1 MYKKNN
7 LMRLLYLNL
16 SLYFFL
22 SSAVLLQAQNEKP
35 LVVATASIFADMA
48 EVIGGDLIQVESI
61 VPIGGDPHIYEPT
74 PKAAKLAADA
84 DLILRN
90 GLTFEGWLNEL
101 IDNSGTDAL
110 IVRITEG
117 IQPIESSTYENSSDP
132 HAWMDAQNG
141 LIYLENIKNALSQI
155 DSSNADIYEFNHN
168 VYRQQLIDVDT
179 FIERSIRSIP
189 LSQRVLITSHD
200 AFRYY
205 GNRYGIKVEALLG
218 TSTDAEEQTSDII
231 RLSKVIKENNIP
243 AVFIEST
250 VNPKVLKQLA
260 VDNKVV
266 IGGQLFSDSIG
277 DEESDAPTYLDML
290 KYNTTTIVNAL
301 TREID
306 DQPLEKGQGES
317 SNNYLYYVVA
327 AVALLGMVLI
337 GTQLS
342 K

>member
-1 MYKKNN
+1 M
-7 LMRLLYLNL
+7 
-16 SLYFFL
+16 
-22 SSAVLLQAQNEKP
+22 
-35 LVVATASIFADMA
+35 
-48 EVIGGDLIQVESI
+48 
-61 VPIGGDPHIYEPT
+61 
-74 PKAAKLAADA
+74 
-84 DLILRN
+84 
-90 GLTFEGWLNEL
+90 
-101 IDNSGTDAL
+101 
-110 IVRITEG
+110 
-117 IQPIESSTYENSSDP
+117 
-132 HAWMDAQNG
+132 
-141 LIYLENIKNALSQI
+141 
-155 DSSNADIYEFNHN
+155 
-168 VYRQQLIDVDT
+168 
-179 FIERSIRSIP
+179 
-189 LSQRVLITSHD
+189 
-200 AFRYY
+200 
-205 GNRYGIKVEALLG
+205 G

>member
-1 MYKKNN
+1 MYLYKKNN

-189 LSQRVLITSHD
+189 LSQRVLINSHD
-200 AFRYY
+200 AFRY
-205 GNRYGIKVEALLG
+205 
-218 TSTDAEEQTSDII
+218 
-231 RLSKVIKENNIP
+231 
-243 AVFIEST
+243 
-250 VNPKVLKQLA
+250 
-260 VDNKVV
+260 
-266 IGGQLFSDSIG
+266 
-277 DEESDAPTYLDML
+277 
-290 KYNTTTIVNAL
+290 
-301 TREID
+301 
-306 DQPLEKGQGES
+306 
-317 SNNYLYYVVA
+317 
-327 AVALLGMVLI
+327 
-337 GTQLS
+337 
-342 K
+342 

>member
-1 MYKKNN
+1 
-7 LMRLLYLNL
+7 MRLLCLNL
-16 SLYFFL
+16 FLCFFF
-22 SSAVLLQAQNEKP
+22 SSVVQLQAQDEKP

-48 EVIGGDLIQVESI
+48 EVIGGDLIDVQSI

-101 IDNSGTDAL
+101 IDNSGTEAL
-110 IVRITEG
+110 IVKITEG
-117 IQPIESSTYENSSDP
+117 IDPIESSTYENSSDP

-141 LIYLENIKNALSQI
+141 LIYFENIKNALSQI
-155 DSSNADIYEFNHN
+155 DSSNADIYEFNYN

-189 LSQRVLITSHD
+189 LSQRILITSHD

-218 TSTDAEEQTSDII
+218 TSTDAEEQTSDVI

-260 VDNKVV
+260 TDNKVV

-277 DEESDAPTYLDML
+277 DEESDAPTYLEML

-301 TREID
+301 TREMD
-306 DQPLEKGQGES
+306 DQQLKEAQRES
-317 SNNYLYYVVA
+317 SGNYLYYLVA
-327 AVALLGMVLI
+327 VVALLGIVLI
-337 GTQLS
+337 GAQLS